1 MESRSLHELCQRVK
15 QQIFTF
21 SLFLSRG
28 CHSERLKAIKGWSE
42 CLIGVVFLWI
52 LTFFVEIKK
61 NITKKT
67 LELPSFQVFLWYF
80 LSFCTRR
87 VSNLWFSSVVDIL
100 WVLWKLLSFLWYCPL
115 YAVKDAVLILG
126 TILKC
131 YYQMKAIKL
140 YFPTSEVVRR
150 LSYLIVCVV
159 NPEVWLIKT
168 NLLSTM
174 YLSVVLIALQYKM
187 VL

>member
-1 MESRSLHELCQRVK
+1 MFPTYDSQVWLISSEYYES
-15 QQIFTF
+15 F
-21 SLFLSRG
+21 FLSCGTVR
-28 CHSERLKAIKGWSE
+28 
-42 CLIGVVFLWI
+42 
-52 LTFFVEIKK
+52 
-61 NITKKT
+61 
-67 LELPSFQVFLWYF
+67 
-80 LSFCTRR
+80 
-87 VSNLWFSSVVDIL
+87 
-100 WVLWKLLSFLWYCPL
+100 

-131 YYQMKAIKL
+131 YYQMKASEL

-168 NLLSTM
+168 NLVSTM
-174 YLSVVLIALQYKM
+174 YLSVVLIVLQYKM

>member
-1 MESRSLHELCQRVK
+1 MFRTYDSQVWLISSEYYES
-15 QQIFTF
+15 F
-21 SLFLSRG
+21 FLSCGTVR
-28 CHSERLKAIKGWSE
+28 
-42 CLIGVVFLWI
+42 
-52 LTFFVEIKK
+52 
-61 NITKKT
+61 
-67 LELPSFQVFLWYF
+67 
-80 LSFCTRR
+80 
-87 VSNLWFSSVVDIL
+87 
-100 WVLWKLLSFLWYCPL
+100 

-131 YYQMKAIKL
+131 YYQMKASKL

-168 NLLSTM
+168 NLVSTM
-174 YLSVVLIALQYKM
+174 YLSVVLIVLQYKM

>member
-1 MESRSLHELCQRVK
+1 MLPTYDSQVWLISSEYYES
-15 QQIFTF
+15 F
-21 SLFLSRG
+21 FLSGGTVR
-28 CHSERLKAIKGWSE
+28 
-42 CLIGVVFLWI
+42 
-52 LTFFVEIKK
+52 
-61 NITKKT
+61 
-67 LELPSFQVFLWYF
+67 
-80 LSFCTRR
+80 
-87 VSNLWFSSVVDIL
+87 
-100 WVLWKLLSFLWYCPL
+100 

-131 YYQMKAIKL
+131 YYQMEASKPC
-140 YFPTSEVVRR
+140 FPTSEVVRR

-174 YLSVVLIALQYKM
+174 YFSVVFIVLQYKM

>member
-1 MESRSLHELCQRVK
+1 MFPTYDSQVWLISSEYYES
-15 QQIFTF
+15 F
-21 SLFLSRG
+21 FLSGGTVR
-28 CHSERLKAIKGWSE
+28 
-42 CLIGVVFLWI
+42 
-52 LTFFVEIKK
+52 
-61 NITKKT
+61 
-67 LELPSFQVFLWYF
+67 
-80 LSFCTRR
+80 
-87 VSNLWFSSVVDIL
+87 
-100 WVLWKLLSFLWYCPL
+100 

-131 YYQMKAIKL
+131 YYQMEASKPC
-140 YFPTSEVVRR
+140 FPTSEVVRR

-174 YLSVVLIALQYKM
+174 YLSVVLIVLQYKM